1 MVICQSL
8 ALAALIAL
16 FGRDFIRRRA
26 GLCYALA
33 AALALGSAAGLWS
46 GVIGELPAWC
56 ARWVTPIL
64 TKGAL
69 AMSLFFFVMF
79 ANAVPN
85 GSAFMKR
92 MMPIRGQLSIIASI
106 LAIGH
111 GVALGR
117 AQLEHA
123 LAGRLDGFI
132 GAAALIV
139 SLLLMGVML
148 PLFVTSF
155 RRVRRRM
162 KPGTWK
168 KLQRGAYGFYAL
180 AFLHIILFNV
190 KGARAGDAGSLVNV
204 FAYGA
209 LFVSYAVLRGRKA
222 LEKKNPGRS
231 NAREALA
238 AAGAAAMAALALM
251 VFAPAPAVPAMEPP
265 MEVALAEPET
275 AEETPAPARPAVA
288 RPAVAWTDGEYTGR
302 GMGYNGQLKAAVTI
316 ENGEIAEICLKSTVD
331 DEDYVDKIE
340 ARLIPAMLAAQSAD
354 VDAVSGATS
363 SSEGLM
369 AAVNEAL
376 EKAAAPAEEGES

>member
-1 MVICQSL
+1 MVIGQSL
-8 ALAALIAL
+8 ALAALIVL

-26 GLCYALA
+26 GVCYALA
-33 AALALGSAAGLWS
+33 AALALGSVAGLWS
-46 GVIGELPAWC
+46 GAIGELPAWC

-92 MMPIRGQLSIIASI
+92 VMPVRGELSIIASI
-106 LAIGH
+106 LAVGH
-111 GVALGR
+111 GAALGR

-123 LAGRLDGFI
+123 LAGKLDGAA
-132 GAAALIV
+132 GAVAFAV
-139 SLLLMGVML
+139 SLLLMAVML

-155 RRVRRRM
+155 KRIRRKM
-162 KPGTWK
+162 KPKAWK
-168 KLQRGAYGFYAL
+168 KLQRSAYGFYAL

-190 KGARAGDAGSLVNV
+190 KGARAGDAGSLLNV

-238 AAGAAAMAALALM
+238 AVGAAAMAALALV
-251 VFAPAPAVPAMEPP
+251 VFAPAPTVPAMEPP
-265 MEVALAEPET
+265 MDVALAEPET
-275 AEETPAPARPAVA
+275 AEETPVPA

-316 ENGEIAEICLKSTVD
+316 ENGAIAEIRLKSTVD

-363 SSEGLM
+363 TSDGLA
-369 AAVNEAL
+369 AAVREAL